1 MDKAAMQNKGK
12 CIRPV
17 KVIADEAFNFP
28 AMENLDVMLSVG
40 LGAKFS
46 MDLYAQSYHQIK
58 KVYGEDAAEII
69 ADNCSTMFYLMS
81 PAESIH

>member
-1 MDKAAMQNKGK
+1 
-12 CIRPV
+12 
-17 KVIADEAFNFP
+17 
-28 AMENLDVMLSVG
+28 MENLDVMLSVG

-69 ADNCSTMFYLMS
+69 GWTDTTYTK
-81 PAESIH
+81 AE